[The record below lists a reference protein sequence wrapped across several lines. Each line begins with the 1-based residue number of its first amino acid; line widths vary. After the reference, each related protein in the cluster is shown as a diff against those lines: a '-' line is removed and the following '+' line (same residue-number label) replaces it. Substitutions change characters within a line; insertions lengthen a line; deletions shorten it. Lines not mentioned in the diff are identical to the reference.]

1 MGKLRAAAY
10 AVGVAVAVFAYLALP
25 LLRELYGPVV
35 NLPVYA
41 AVAVTAG
48 VCTYSLV
55 RTIQGIAAGNA
66 EDPGVPGAVG
76 DGEATGDDAVAGREG
91 DATDRPEPDVDRE
104 LEQIKEEGGSG
115 G

>member
-1 MGKLRAAAY
+1 MARTRAAAY

-41 AVAVTAG
+41 AVALTAG
-48 VCTYSLV
+48 ICTYSLV
-55 RTIQGIAAGNA
+55 RTIQGIARDDAG
-66 EDPGVPGAVG
+66 DPAVPGDVG
-76 DGEATGDDAVAGREG
+76 GESAGDDAAADHEG
-91 DATDRPEPDVDRE
+91 EGTDRPAPDVDRE
-104 LEQIKEEGGSG
+104 LEQIKEEGQSG